1 MPDTIVPD
9 TTLIAAKRGFV
20 RTAAQALATS
30 TPTFTI
36 TGMGLAGADLAVV
49 AWSVGAALVSS
60 FLAGAASYLS
70 ILSAGI
76 PEEYQPDRATRA

>member
-20 RTAAQALATS
+20 RTSSQALAT
-30 TPTFTI
+30 TIPTGAL
-36 TGMGLAGADLAVV
+36 TGMALSGADPVAM
-49 AWSVGAALVSS
+49 AWSVAAAVISS
-60 FLAGAASYLS
+60 VLAGAASYLS